1 MIWWKHS
8 FERLNEEYE
17 MAKRKKQALDNLLNN
32 GRISQ
37 STYES
42 FNKEI
47 DEAAAEIERQHR
59 ALLEKMNSKTEELEK
74 QIKTLEMLLA
84 NFEIQHVTGEI
95 DEEVYQREI
104 DVLSTGLEFAR
115 RELDAVTEA
124 GNQLSSSIQI
134 LTTEIAE
141 PQEIEPQ
148 PTESVET
155 PSQPEIEVAE
165 ENVPVIESEETAEET
180 VEIEPQSAESDEIPS
195 QVEIEV
201 AEETVPVV
209 ESEETVEETVEHN
222 LPEPPVESVEV
233 SETDSLQSQ
242 EETQETWQ
250 SQDTE
255 ETQETQETW
264 QETSQITEETEE
276 TSQDTEETQSME
288 TAAEGEENQE

>member
-1 MIWWKHS
+1 MKLIWWKHS

-17 MAKRKKQALDNLLNN
+17 MAKKKKQALDNLLNT

-37 STYES
+37 STHES

-47 DEAAAEIERQHR
+47 DEAVAEIERQHR
-59 ALLEKMNSKTEELEK
+59 ALLEKMNSKTEDLEK

-104 DVLSTGLEFAR
+104 DVLSTGLEVAR

-155 PSQPEIEVAE
+155 SSQPEIEVAE
-165 ENVPVIESEETAEET
+165 ETVPAVESEETA
-180 VEIEPQSAESDEIPS
+180 
-195 QVEIEV
+195 
-201 AEETVPVV
+201 
-209 ESEETVEETVEHN
+209 EETVEHN

-242 EETQETWQ
+242 QETQETWQ

-288 TAAEGEENQE
+288 TVAEGEENQE

>member
-1 MIWWKHS
+1 MVLKLIWWKHS

-17 MAKRKKQALDNLLNN
+17 MAKKKRQALDSLLNT

-47 DEAAAEIERQHR
+47 DAAVAEIERQHR
-59 ALLEKMNSKTEELEK
+59 ALQEKMNLKTEELEK

-104 DVLSTGLEFAR
+104 DVLSTGLEVAR
-115 RELDAVTEA
+115 QQLNTVKEA
-124 GNQLSSSIQI
+124 GNQLSTSIQI
-134 LTTEIAE
+134 LTTETAE

-148 PTESVET
+148 PTESFET
-155 PSQPEIEVAE
+155 PPQPEIQVEE
-165 ENVPVIESEETAEET
+165 ENVPTVESEETFEEN
-180 VEIEPQSAESDEIPS
+180 VETEPQPTESETPS

-201 AEETVPVV
+201 EEETVPAA
-209 ESEETVEETVEHN
+209 EPEETFEEDVEHN
-222 LPEPPVESVEV
+222 LPEPPADSPEV
-233 SETDSLQSQ
+233 SETDYPQNS

-250 SQDTE
+250 DTE
-255 ETQETQETW
+255 EKLA
-264 QETSQITEETEE
+264 
-276 TSQDTEETQSME
+276 E
-288 TAAEGEENQE
+288 TATEVDEQQE

>member
-1 MIWWKHS
+1 M
-8 FERLNEEYE
+8 
-17 MAKRKKQALDNLLNN
+17 
-32 GRISQ
+32 
-37 STYES
+37 
-42 FNKEI
+42 
-47 DEAAAEIERQHR
+47 DEAVAEIERQHR
-59 ALLEKMNSKTEELEK
+59 ALLEKMNSKTEELKK

-104 DVLSTGLEFAR
+104 DVLSTGLEVAR

-148 PTESVET
+148 PTESDET
-155 PSQPEIEVAE
+155 PSQVEIEVAE
-165 ENVPVIESEETAEET
+165 ETVPVIESEETVEET
-180 VEIEPQSAESDEIPS
+180 VEIEPQSAESDETPS

-201 AEETVPVV
+201 AEETVPAV
-209 ESEETVEETVEHN
+209 ESEETAEETVEHN

-242 EETQETWQ
+242 QETQETWQ

-255 ETQETQETW
+255 ETEETQETW

-276 TSQDTEETQSME
+276 TSQDTEETQPME
-288 TAAEGEENQE
+288 TVAEGEENQE

>member
-1 MIWWKHS
+1 MKLIWWKHS

-17 MAKRKKQALDNLLNN
+17 MAKKKKQALDNLLNT

-37 STYES
+37 STHES

-47 DEAAAEIERQHR
+47 DEAVAEIERQHR
-59 ALLEKMNSKTEELEK
+59 ALLEKMNSKTEDLEK

-104 DVLSTGLEFAR
+104 DVLSTGLEVAR

-134 LTTEIAE
+134 LTTEITE
-141 PQEIEPQ
+141 PQEIEPES
-148 PTESVET
+148 TESVET
-155 PSQPEIEVAE
+155 SSQVEIEVAE
-165 ENVPVIESEETAEET
+165 ETVPAVESEETAET
-180 VEIEPQSAESDEIPS
+180 PS

-201 AEETVPVV
+201 AEETVPAV
-209 ESEETVEETVEHN
+209 ESEETAEETVEHN

-242 EETQETWQ
+242 QETQETWQ

-288 TAAEGEENQE
+288 TVAEGEENQE